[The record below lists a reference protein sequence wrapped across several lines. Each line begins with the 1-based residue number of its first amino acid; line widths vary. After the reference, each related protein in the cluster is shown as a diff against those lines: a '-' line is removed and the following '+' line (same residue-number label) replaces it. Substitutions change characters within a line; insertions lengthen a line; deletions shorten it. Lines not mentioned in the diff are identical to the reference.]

1 MMGAKRFLYGFLLGS
16 AAAGLATLFAAPQS
30 GRETRE
36 AIKTNKD
43 VFISQLKDLKA
54 SIMDVKE
61 ASAHATKEGR
71 VHVSHFIQEVNTA
84 IGKWKAETLPQQIE
98 IQKELGEIEAAISQ
112 LETELASNEPEKSA
126 NH

>member
-1 MMGAKRFLYGFLLGS
+1 MGAKRFLYGFILGS

-30 GRETRE
+30 GKETRE

-43 VFISQLKDLKA
+43 QFISQLKDLKA

-61 ASAHATKEGR
+61 ASTHATKEGR
-71 VHVSHFIQEVNTA
+71 VHVSHFIREVNTA

-112 LETELASNEPEKSA
+112 LEAELAPHETGKGA
-126 NH
+126 N